1 MSKALFANQ
10 RETNLASTVALVD
23 EVLAGRGHVER
34 LEDPAALHAWKIGTG
49 ARLAL
54 LHRSEFTHI
63 RVEAI
68 VMTLDA
74 QVDRTKLFGE
84 LLDLNAQL
92 TGAAFATAHDRVLLV
107 SERSTLDL
115 DRSEVTELIAHV
127 LEYAD
132 HYAPVLVTRHGGARG

>member
-10 RETNLASTVALVD
+10 RETNLASTVAVVE
-23 EVLAGRGHVER
+23 EVLASRGHVER
-34 LEDPAALHAWKIGTG
+34 LDDTSALHAWKIGVQ

-74 QVDRTKLFGE
+74 QVDRGKLFAE
-84 LLDLNAQL
+84 LLDSNAQL

-115 DRSEVTELIAHV
+115 DRSEVTELIARV
-127 LEYAD
+127 LDYAE
-132 HYAPVLVTRHGGARG
+132 HYGPALVARHGGVRG